1 MTLSRGVSILIKR
14 DSASRFRRCWADAH
28 TMLSSAAATHSA
40 AERMLVLWFEM
51 TAGNSVL
58 LLTGASGLV
67 GSGLFSLLSNKSRL
81 CILLSR
87 APEKLQ
93 SFGRHGSCSVFKGD
107 ITRPYLGLDDHTYA
121 ELKRS
126 ITEIIHCAA
135 DTRFGIPLDC
145 ARRSNTEGT
154 QAVLDLASECR
165 GLKKFAYISTVY
177 AVGRSV
183 GYFPENSIRHN
194 NGFCNAYQQSKYE
207 AEQLV
212 SEAMARLPAAVF
224 RLSSIIGDSVS
235 GAVLQFNHVHRL
247 LRLFAQN
254 VLPVAPGRL
263 DAPIDLIAS
272 DWALPALAYLFE
284 SAFKPSQFYHIC
296 AGPESSLTVRE
307 MIDLTIS
314 VFEGHASGQKW
325 LPLRVPQ
332 LVSLSHYESFV
343 KQRARDGDKVF
354 NELVRVLGYFLP
366 HLALFQA
373 FDNTNTV
380 RTLRPSGLKLPPIR
394 DCYERVVRFCLDT
407 NWGRSRQ

>member
-1 MTLSRGVSILIKR
+1 M
-14 DSASRFRRCWADAH
+14 FP
-28 TMLSSAAATHSA
+28 SAAATHSA
-40 AERMLVLWFEM
+40 AERVLVLWFEM
-51 TAGNSVL
+51 TATNSVL

-67 GSGLFSLLSNKSRL
+67 GSGLLNLLSSKSRSF
-81 CILLSR
+81 ILLSR
-87 APEKLQ
+87 EPEKLQ
-93 SFGRHGSCSVFKGD
+93 SFGRTSSCKVLKGD
-107 ITRPYLGLDDHTYA
+107 ITRPHLGLDDHTYA
-121 ELKRS
+121 EQTRS

-135 DTRFGIPLDC
+135 DTRFGISLEC
-145 ARRSNTEGT
+145 ARRTNTEGT
-154 QAVLDLASECR
+154 QAMLDLASDCV

-183 GYFPENSIRHN
+183 GYFPENSIRHD
-194 NGFCNAYQQSKYE
+194 NGFCNAYQRSKYE

-212 SEAMARLPAAVF
+212 SEAMVRLPAAVF
-224 RLSSIIGDSVS
+224 RLSSIIGDSVT

-272 DWALPALAYLFE
+272 DWALPAIAYLFE
-284 SAFKPSQFYHIC
+284 SAFNPSQFYHIC

-325 LPLRVPQ
+325 LPIFVPQ
-332 LVSLSHYESFV
+332 LVSLSRYESFV
-343 KQRARDGDKVF
+343 KQRARDGDKVL

-373 FDNTNTV
+373 FDNTKTI
-380 RTLRPSGLKLPPIR
+380 RSLRPSGLKLPAIR

-407 NWGRSRQ
+407 NWGRLTE